1 MGTNASIGDLAVV
14 NTNKGKPDD
23 KRVDALYEKL
33 RGPILRGSRHQ
44 VQQIVYVEEA
54 CRSVI
59 EAIDRLAASESPE
72 EVKTAVQ
79 EFQCEFDFLR
89 TLTNDK
95 EFLHSF
101 HFLSHPIP

>member
-1 MGTNASIGDLAVV
+1 M
-14 NTNKGKPDD
+14 NKGKPND

-33 RGPILRGSRHQ
+33 HGTIVRGSFNETKRHQ

-59 EAIDRLAASESPE
+59 EAIDQLAASESPE
-72 EVKTAVQ
+72 EAETAAQ
-79 EFQCEFDFLR
+79 EFKCEFDFLR
-89 TLTNDK
+89 TLTNDQ

-101 HFLSHPIP
+101 HFLSRAV

>member
-1 MGTNASIGDLAVV
+1 MI
-14 NTNKGKPDD
+14 

-33 RGPILRGSRHQ
+33 HGPIVRGSFNGTKRHQ

-59 EAIDRLAASESPE
+59 ETIDRLAASESPAEAEAAVE
-72 EVKTAVQ
+72 EFKS
-79 EFQCEFDFLR
+79 EFHFLR

-95 EFLHSF
+95 AFLHSL
-101 HFLSHPIP
+101 HFLSRAVP

>member
-1 MGTNASIGDLAVV
+1 MV
-14 NTNKGKPDD
+14 NTIKGKPDD
-23 KRVDALYEKL
+23 KRVDVLYEKL
-33 RGPILRGSRHQ
+33 HGPIVRGSFNGTKRHQ

-59 EAIDRLAASESPE
+59 EAIDRLAASESPKE
-72 EVKTAVQ
+72 ADAAVQ
-79 EFQCEFDFLR
+79 EFKYEFDFLR

-101 HFLSHPIP
+101 DFLSRTVP